1 MRQTAKGNIMM
12 KILTFPSRI
21 KSRKHALV
29 SSILVSF
36 IIATMLWL
44 TPRLIHAESVRFV
57 QWWGE
62 YLPHHGKTLPG
73 GYQGKRSIQ
82 YQDVNGD
89 GVYNDALIW
98 YGFGLKE
105 PLNPTSYRDTGKKY
119 HRYRVDY
126 PSARFYGG
134 VVARFTNVSQI
145 TKEGKSGKVPFFT
158 GIQQATVQ
166 PSEGASPCTYTTKS
180 PHNTGRLWSGNRY
193 GIHWGD
199 MTVMIVNKGGDCCPI
214 SDKFQKTKQA
224 EVNFTSL
231 FVWKKENFINGGA
244 VVDKITFDNTSK
256 LSVDITRF
264 RKNIEEGRFVV
275 QDGDQFWISE
285 GAVVQ
290 DEEGKKLN
298 RGVGGMTVKNRVVEL
313 NPLNSRW
320 APYTP
325 FYSAEPEEEKI
336 NILLET
342 LEEMAFNPKKATA
355 EEQQFY
361 HEKSDELLDEINKI
375 EFDPTKATFAD
386 HTFEDVQAMGVYF
399 ATYPFAHETTQ
410 LVFDNFQAY
419 ATGIIPKAKA
429 LAIDTQN
436 LSDVSTDAEFE
447 VGLSV
452 NCGPFEQVITL
463 CSPDKVDFSGQITV
477 EEKDIGQ
484 VVDLLLVIGCKQ
496 YHEAE
501 YEEIFYM
508 LDSES
513 AFRKWD
519 GNIAKLVAFKKGFP
533 LSEQSVQVNGGEKMS
548 VLVEQ
553 TALCKGMELP
563 VFLRVFFG
571 YQLQDGKLVYNPQN
585 MDLIITPENTDPNN
599 ELPYSESIKG
609 LCSAKN

>member
-12 KILTFPSRI
+12 TILTFPSRV

-29 SSILVSF
+29 SSILVSS

-44 TPRLIHAESVRFV
+44 TPRVIHAESVRFV

-62 YLPHHGKTLPG
+62 YLPHHGKILPG

-105 PLNPTSYRDTGKKY
+105 PLNPRSYRDTGKQN
-119 HRYRVDY
+119 HRYRVNY

-134 VVARFTNVSQI
+134 IVARFTDVSHI
-145 TKEGKSGKVPFFT
+145 TDDKKGNKGPLFSR
-158 GIQQATVQ
+158 IQQATVQ
-166 PSEGASPCTYTTKS
+166 PSEGASPCTYTTKW
-180 PHNTGRLWSGNRY
+180 PHNTGRIWSGNRY
-193 GIHWGD
+193 GIHWAD
-199 MTVMIVNKGGDCCPI
+199 MTVMIVNKGYSPDDLSGI
-214 SDKFQKTKQA
+214 FQKTKKA

-275 QDGDQFWISE
+275 QDGDQLWISE
-285 GAVVQ
+285 GALVQ
-290 DEEGKKLN
+290 NEEGRKLSK
-298 RGVGGMTVKNRVVEL
+298 GVEGMTFNKSVVEL

-320 APYTP
+320 AAYTP
-325 FYSAEPEEEKI
+325 FPSESEEKI
-336 NILLET
+336 NNILET

-361 HEKSDELLDEINKI
+361 HEKSDELLEEINQVD
-375 EFDPTKATFAD
+375 FDPTKATFVD
-386 HTFEDVQAMGVYF
+386 HTFENIQAVGVYF

-429 LAIDTQN
+429 VAIDTQN
-436 LSDVSTDAEFE
+436 LRDVNTDAEFK

-463 CSPDKVDFSGQITV
+463 CSPDKVDFSAQITA

-484 VVDLLLVIGCKQ
+484 LVDLLLVIGCKQ
-496 YHEAE
+496 YPEAE
-501 YEEIFYM
+501 EEIFYM
-508 LDSES
+508 LDSEG
-513 AFRKWD
+513 AFRKWE
-519 GNIAKLVAFKKGFP
+519 GNLAKLVAFQKEFS

-548 VLVEQ
+548 MSVLIEQ
-553 TALCKGMELP
+553 TALCQGMDLP
-563 VFLRVFFG
+563 VFLRLFFG
-571 YQLQDGKLVYNPQN
+571 YQLQDGKLVYNPQSI
-585 MDLIITPENTDPNN
+585 DLIVTPENMDPLLN
-599 ELPYSESIKG
+599 EIPYSESIKG
-609 LCSAKN
+609 LCPAKN

>member
-1 MRQTAKGNIMM
+1 M
-12 KILTFPSRI
+12 
-21 KSRKHALV
+21 
-29 SSILVSF
+29 
-36 IIATMLWL
+36 
-44 TPRLIHAESVRFV
+44 IHAESIRFV

-62 YLPHHGKTLPG
+62 YLPHHGKILPG
-73 GYQGKRSIQ
+73 WYQGKRSIQ

-98 YGFGLKE
+98 YGFGLKD
-105 PLNPTSYRDTGKKY
+105 PLNPASYRDTDKQN

-134 VVARFTNVSQI
+134 VVARFTNVSHI
-145 TKEGKSGKVPFFT
+145 TYENKKGKKVPFFT

-180 PHNTGRLWSGNRY
+180 PHNTGRLWSGWAY

-199 MTVMIVNKGGDCCPI
+199 MTVMVVNKGGDCCPF
-214 SDKFQKTKQA
+214 SEKFQKTKKA

-231 FVWKKENFINGGA
+231 FVWKKEDFINGGA

-275 QDGDQFWISE
+275 QDGDQLWISE

-290 DEEGKKLN
+290 NEEGRELSK
-298 RGVGGMTVKNRVVEL
+298 GVEGMTVKNSVVEL

-325 FYSAEPEEEKI
+325 FSSAESEEEKI
-336 NILLET
+336 DSLLKP
-342 LEEMAFNPKKATA
+342 LEEMAFNPKRSTA
-355 EEQQFY
+355 EEQQLY
-361 HEKSDELLDEINKI
+361 HEKSDELFDEINKI
-375 EFDPTKATFAD
+375 AFDPTKATFAD
-386 HTFEDVQAMGVYF
+386 HTFEDVQAVGVYF

-429 LAIDTQN
+429 VAINTKN
-436 LSDVSTDAEFE
+436 LRDVSTDAEFN

-463 CSPDKVDFSGQITV
+463 CSPDKVDFSGQIIV

-484 VVDLLLVIGCKQ
+484 LVDLLLVIGCKQ
-496 YHEAE
+496 YPEAE
-501 YEEIFYM
+501 EEIFYM
-508 LDSES
+508 LDSEG

-519 GNIAKLVAFKKGFP
+519 GNLAKLVAFQKEFS

-548 VLVEQ
+548 VLIEQ
-553 TALCKGMELP
+553 TALCKGMDLP
-563 VFLRVFFG
+563 VFLRLFFG
-571 YQLQDGKLVYNPQN
+571 YQLQDGKLVYNPQSI
-585 MDLIITPENTDPNN
+585 DLIITPENLNPVLN

-609 LCSAKN
+609 LCPAKN